1 MKRSDSTEQ
10 SHAQRSKSVSGARAA
25 VQGHWSPKPLVDIVD
40 GLGTEFPNARVVELP
55 GGHAMLIVALERFL
69 EIVDEFISEAG

>member
-1 MKRSDSTEQ
+1 M
-10 SHAQRSKSVSGARAA
+10 
-25 VQGHWSPKPLVDIVD
+25 DIVD